1 MFLSAKA
8 FFEDG
13 TANNTR
19 VLIRAETQIPQE
31 FTKRYR
37 KNVVAITPKKS
48 GALRRSIITQAIGNK
63 AEISWRLPYAG
74 AQNVG
79 HHTVARKR
87 VINIGFKAPY
97 NNLGYVTLSPGV
109 YPYRNYTTPG
119 TGPRFASIAYQK
131 TQSEMPAVMRELG
144 LTK

>member
-8 FFEDG
+8 FFKDG

-19 VLIRAETQIPQE
+19 VLIRAESQIPQE
-31 FTKRYR
+31 FAKRYR
-37 KNVVAITPKKS
+37 KNVVNITPKKS

-63 AEISWRLPYAG
+63 AEISWRSPYAA

-79 HHTVARKR
+79 HHANAGYR
-87 VINIGFKAPY
+87 VVNFGNGKYAT
-97 NNLGYVTLSPGV
+97 LGPNVSYI
-109 YPYRNYTTPG
+109 YRNYTTKG
-119 TGPRFASIAYQK
+119 TGPKFASIAYQK
-131 TQSEMPAVMRELG
+131 TQSEMPAVIRELG

>member
-37 KNVVAITPKKS
+37 KNVFRITPKKS
-48 GALRRSIITQAIGNK
+48 VALRRSIITQAIGNK

-79 HHTVARKR
+79 HHTVDRKR
-87 VINIGFKAPY
+87 VVNIDGR
-97 NNLGYVTLSPGV
+97 YVTLSPGV
-109 YPYRNYTTPG
+109 YPYRNYTTRR
-119 TGPRFASIAYQK
+119 TGPGFASIAYQK

>member
-48 GALRRSIITQAIGNK
+48 GALRRSIITQAVGNK
-63 AEISWRLPYAG
+63 VEISWRLPYAG

-87 VINIGFKAPY
+87 VV
-97 NNLGYVTLSPGV
+97 NLDGKYVTFMPGV
-109 YPYRNYTTPG
+109 YQYRNYTTPG

-131 TQSEMPAVMRELG
+131 TQNEMPQVMRELG

>member
-31 FTKRYR
+31 FIKRYK

-63 AEISWRLPYAG
+63 AEISWRSKYAKYQHQG
-74 AQNVG
+74 F
-79 HHTVARKR
+79 HTQSHFVRGMNR
-87 VINIGFKAPY
+87 RDG
-97 NNLGYVTLSPGV
+97 GYGTIKPGTHV
-109 YPYRNYTTPG
+109 YRRYTTPG
-119 TGPRFASIAYQK
+119 TGPKFGSIAYKK

-144 LTK
+144 LT